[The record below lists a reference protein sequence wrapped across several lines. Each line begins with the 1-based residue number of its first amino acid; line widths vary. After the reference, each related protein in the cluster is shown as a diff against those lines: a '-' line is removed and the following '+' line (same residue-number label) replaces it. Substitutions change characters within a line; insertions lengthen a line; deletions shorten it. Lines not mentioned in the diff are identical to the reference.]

1 MPMRQRQEVQEMLS
15 LQPGRSVIAHHRSSE
30 TAYWRDVPDPAMT
43 GTPAGQSG
51 DQAARRVRTASGQG
65 MLGGMNDQVTAQRK
79 RHRVEVRVNPQQ
91 DALIRQAADLEN
103 TTVTAFVL
111 DSVTARAQQ
120 VVRRHRDLVLANE
133 DFDRFIAELDKP
145 AAPVPEL
152 AALFER
158 HPKLPEA

>member
-1 MPMRQRQEVQEMLS
+1 VIQQVGRIMRD
-15 LQPGRSVIAHHRSSE
+15 
-30 TAYWRDVPDPAMT
+30 T
-43 GTPAGQSG
+43 
-51 DQAARRVRTASGQG
+51 QA
-65 MLGGMNDQVTAQRK
+65 RK
-79 RHRVEVRVNPQQ
+79 RNVEVHDYLDLEVSLLERMHHKTSQNSPPARLHDHSGGTQHRQQ

-111 DSVTARAQQ
+111 DSVTARAEQ

-145 AAPVPEL
+145 AASVPEL

>member
-1 MPMRQRQEVQEMLS
+1 
-15 LQPGRSVIAHHRSSE
+15 
-30 TAYWRDVPDPAMT
+30 
-43 GTPAGQSG
+43 
-51 DQAARRVRTASGQG
+51 
-65 MLGGMNDQVTAQRK
+65 MNDQVTAQRK

-111 DSVTARAQQ
+111 DSVTARAEQ

-158 HPKLPEA
+158 HSKLPEA

>member
-1 MPMRQRQEVQEMLS
+1 MSDR
-15 LQPGRSVIAHHRSSE
+15 
-30 TAYWRDVPDPAMT
+30 
-43 GTPAGQSG
+43 
-51 DQAARRVRTASGQG
+51 
-65 MLGGMNDQVTAQRK
+65 VTAPRK

-111 DSVTARAQQ
+111 DSVTARAEQ

-145 AAPVPEL
+145 AASVPEL

>member
-1 MPMRQRQEVQEMLS
+1 MS
-15 LQPGRSVIAHHRSSE
+15 
-30 TAYWRDVPDPAMT
+30 
-43 GTPAGQSG
+43 
-51 DQAARRVRTASGQG
+51 DQA
-65 MLGGMNDQVTAQRK
+65 VTERK
-79 RHRVEVRVNPQQ
+79 RRRVEVRVSSRQ

-111 DSVTARAQQ
+111 DSVTAKAQQ

-133 DFDRFIAELDKP
+133 DFDRFILELDAP

-152 AALFER
+152 VALFER

>member
-1 MPMRQRQEVQEMLS
+1 
-15 LQPGRSVIAHHRSSE
+15 
-30 TAYWRDVPDPAMT
+30 
-43 GTPAGQSG
+43 
-51 DQAARRVRTASGQG
+51 

-103 TTVTAFVL
+103 TTVTTFVL
-111 DSVTARAQQ
+111 DSVTARAEQ